1 MVLFSMCIAFCIS
14 LSQTSKIFFGG
25 KLQQSWKIKETNY
38 VGKKPCQSSLA
49 QIIFR
54 GKKPLYY
61 VLVPSLCV
69 PLQESHFLCPAQSQL
84 GSDEQAGRQ
93 EATKMIYTIFYFPA
107 K

>member
-14 LSQTSKIFFGG
+14 LSQMSIIFFW
-25 KLQQSWKIKETNY
+25 KLLQSCEIKEANY
-38 VGKKPCQSSLA
+38 VGNKPCQSILA

-54 GKKPLYY
+54 GRKPRYY

-84 GSDEQAGRQ
+84 GSDEHDGRQ
-93 EATKMIYTIFYFPA
+93 EASKMIYTIFYFPA